1 MKQNLV
7 KKVLV
12 VLGHPR
18 VESFNGALANA
29 YVEGA
34 RQAGAEVKQLD
45 LARLE
50 FAANIMQSPD
60 YDNKVVQ
67 ALEPSLKGAQ
77 DLIRWADHLAFVYPT
92 FWGDMPALLKAFID
106 RTFLP
111 NFAFKYR
118 KGSPFQDKLLK
129 GKTARII
136 TTMDAPT
143 LYYQLMYRSPGTNA
157 LKRATLHFCGVK
169 PVSVTAIGRMRYL
182 SEDARKGWLEKVK
195 VLAARDVA
203 KPARQPS
210 IPSVPVQNL

>member
-1 MKQNLV
+1 MEQNLV

-12 VLGHPR
+12 ILGHPR
-18 VESFNGALANA
+18 VESFNGALAHA
-29 YVEGA
+29 YAEGV
-34 RQAGAEVKQLD
+34 RQAGAEVKHLD

-50 FAANIMQSPD
+50 FSANIMQAPD
-60 YDNKVVQ
+60 YNNKTG
-67 ALEPSLKGAQ
+67 EIESSLKEAQ
-77 DLIRWADHLAFVYPT
+77 DLMNWADHLVFVYPT

-106 RTFLP
+106 RAFLP

-195 VLAARDVA
+195 VLATRDVT
-203 KPARQPS
+203 KPVRHPS
-210 IPSVPVQNL
+210 IPSASVQNL